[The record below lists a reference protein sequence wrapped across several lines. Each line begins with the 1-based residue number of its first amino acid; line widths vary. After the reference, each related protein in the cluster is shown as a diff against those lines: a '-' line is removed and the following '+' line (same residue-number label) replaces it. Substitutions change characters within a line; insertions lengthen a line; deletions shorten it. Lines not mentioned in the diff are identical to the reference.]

1 MKKPK
6 IDLNKIIR
14 VKPKMVK
21 ESPDV
26 GILFAMI
33 IGFLLGM
40 ILITLVSCEALHGDS
55 TIVITLDDDSM
66 IEISGEELAIYGELT
81 PMDD

>member
-1 MKKPK
+1 MAMFLRT
-6 IDLNKIIR
+6 IMQRSEVEIICNHMLGR
-14 VKPKMVK
+14 T
-21 ESPDV
+21 
-26 GILFAMI
+26 I
-33 IGFLLGM
+33 I
-40 ILITLVSCEALHGDS
+40 SCEALHGDS

>member
-1 MKKPK
+1 MGVGMVMFLRT
-6 IDLNKIIR
+6 IMQRSEVEIICNHMLGR
-14 VKPKMVK
+14 V
-21 ESPDV
+21 
-26 GILFAMI
+26 I
-33 IGFLLGM
+33 
-40 ILITLVSCEALHGDS
+40 VSREALHGDS

>member
-1 MKKPK
+1 MGVGMVMFLRT
-6 IDLNKIIR
+6 IMQRSEVEVICNHMLGRTII
-14 VKPKMVK
+14 
-21 ESPDV
+21 
-26 GILFAMI
+26 
-33 IGFLLGM
+33 
-40 ILITLVSCEALHGDS
+40 SCEALHGDS

>member
-1 MKKPK
+1 M
-6 IDLNKIIR
+6 
-14 VKPKMVK
+14 
-21 ESPDV
+21 
-26 GILFAMI
+26 
-33 IGFLLGM
+33 LGRT
-40 ILITLVSCEALHGDS
+40 IVSCEALHGDS